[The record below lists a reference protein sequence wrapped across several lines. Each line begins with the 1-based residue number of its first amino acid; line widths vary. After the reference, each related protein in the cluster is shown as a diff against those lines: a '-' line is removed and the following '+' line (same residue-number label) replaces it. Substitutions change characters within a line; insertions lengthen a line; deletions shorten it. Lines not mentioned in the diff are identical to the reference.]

1 MDVYNLPSK
10 VWYSGD
16 NSASISLSTLLN
28 QVNGAAYG
36 ARIDT
41 TNYNVDNG
49 WGVECPDPNASGTF
63 DSTDTNIDIFVGL
76 KNSVSLI

>member
-16 NSASISLSTLLN
+16 NSSTISLSTVLK

-36 ARIDT
+36 ARLDT

-63 DSTDTNIDIFVGL
+63 SSSDTNIDIFVGI
-76 KNSVSLI
+76 KNSTSLI

>member
-1 MDVYNLPSK
+1 MD
-10 VWYSGD
+10 
-16 NSASISLSTLLN
+16 
-28 QVNGAAYG
+28 GAAYG

-49 WGVECPDPNASGTF
+49 WGVECPDLNASGTF

>member
-28 QVNGAAYG
+28 QVNGAEYG

-49 WGVECPDPNASGTF
+49 WGVECPDPNASE
-63 DSTDTNIDIFVGL
+63 L
-76 KNSVSLI
+76 LIQMIQI